1 MLTKAL
7 GFSAWLI
14 VLPQVLTVCLQR
26 FQDFTVKSIL
36 AVLTP
41 IKTYNF
47 SSDHHRGWA
56 GHPGENRLA
65 GALADALKG
74 SEPKEPAK
82 KGALQLV

>member
-14 VLPQVLTVCLQR
+14 VLPQVLNVCLQR
-26 FQDFTVKSIL
+26 FGNFTVKSIL

-41 IKTYNF
+41 IRTYNF
-47 SSDHHRGWA
+47 TAEHHKGWA

-65 GALADALKG
+65 SALAEALKN
-74 SEPKEPAK
+74 SEPNATTK
-82 KGALQLV
+82 KTALQLV